1 MAGVFYA
8 IAARTGRR
16 ANPMPKP
23 NYKYDKRQ
31 RDLAKKKKQDE
42 KRLRKLEKSRS
53 ADPAPATPS
62 GDTAGDATEQPD
74 R

>member
-1 MAGVFYA
+1 
-8 IAARTGRR
+8 
-16 ANPMPKP
+16 MPKP

-42 KRLRKLEKSRS
+42 KSLRKLEKGRG

-62 GDTAGDATEQPD
+62 EDTAGDATQQPD

>member
-8 IAARTGRR
+8 VDARTFSRKS
-16 ANPMPKP
+16 PMPKP

-42 KRLRKLEKSRS
+42 KRLRKLEKGR
-53 ADPAPATPS
+53 AAGTDATTAMPAE
-62 GDTAGDATEQPD
+62 DTATQRLDG
-74 R
+74 

>member
-8 IAARTGRR
+8 IDTRTGGRG
-16 ANPMPKP
+16 NPMPKP

-42 KRLRKLEKSRS
+42 KRLRKLEKGRT
-53 ADPAPATPS
+53 ADPAPAAPS
-62 GDTAGDATEQPD
+62 DDTASDATQQPD

>member
-1 MAGVFYA
+1 
-8 IAARTGRR
+8 
-16 ANPMPKP
+16 MPKP

>member
-1 MAGVFYA
+1 MQS
-8 IAARTGRR
+8 IHTGGR

-42 KRLRKLEKSRS
+42 KRLRKLEKGRAAGTDAAS
-53 ADPAPATPS
+53 ATLQDVAESDPDGKSAS
-62 GDTAGDATEQPD
+62 HD
-74 R
+74 